1 MTEKRFK
8 VNPMADGRG
17 NIWYGLFDN
26 NQSEYICDAWNGAER
41 CCRLLNEQHE
51 QIEKI
56 KLKGLKVLD
65 FYLEKLKTTDDFQGV
80 RDEIWIVKQVLFEMG
95 VIE

>member
-1 MTEKRFK
+1 MTEKRFI
-8 VNPMADGRG
+8 R
-17 NIWYGLFDN
+17 NIGGQIYDTENDKFYNEDYAGKSL
-26 NQSEYICDAWNGAER
+26 EYEDDVVV
-41 CCRLLNEQHE
+41 LLNEQHNE
-51 QIEKI
+51 IENMKS
-56 KLKGLKVLD
+56 KGLKVLD